1 MNFFIS
7 RAGEDRDVA
16 VWIAAVLR
24 SEGHTTTLQDDDFR
38 PGQSFVDQMQLAMD
52 RANHFIVLISPHY
65 LAKPLPLKEL
75 YSAVAE
81 DPLGRKRLFI
91 PVRVAPCEIPR
102 LIKDIIYVDFVGQDE
117 AQRRQLL
124 LDAIAPAPGPWP
136 PPLAPS
142 PPSSPSSTPR

>member
-1 MNFFIS
+1 
-7 RAGEDRDVA
+7 
-16 VWIAAVLR
+16 
-24 SEGHTTTLQDDDFR
+24 
-38 PGQSFVDQMQLAMD
+38 MQLAMD
-52 RANHFIVLISPHY
+52 RANHFIALISPHY